1 MGHLSQFHVVRKKN
15 NNNCDSQQSPFF
27 LPLPLPDAV
36 SLLVTVDLKAHQN
49 IHQEEEAIHLF
60 VFLSAL
66 G

>member
-1 MGHLSQFHVVRKKN
+1 MGHLSRFHVVRKKN
-15 NNNCDSQQSPFF
+15 NNNCDSRQNPFF
-27 LPLPLPDAV
+27 LPLPDAV